1 MALLDEDEEDVGMED
16 PFFPGSDEEL
26 GAEDND
32 SDTEENAEDEEKCM
46 YLSKRASL
54 IFGSEPDFCRGQDG
68 ATSSSTTA
76 HLRWVHL
83 WKKDV

>member
-32 SDTEENAEDEEKCM
+32 SDTEENAEDEE
-46 YLSKRASL
+46 R
-54 IFGSEPDFCRGQDG
+54 
-68 ATSSSTTA
+68 
-76 HLRWVHL
+76 
-83 WKKDV
+83 